1 MIDTYEAVKQLEASG
16 LTEEQAG
23 ALVKVINS
31 TSGKLATKA
40 DLEALQAAT
49 KADLTALELRL
60 IKWFVG
66 GQAATIGIVV
76 ALIKLL

>member
-1 MIDTYEAVKQLEASG
+1 M
-16 LTEEQAG
+16 TEEQAG
-23 ALVKVINS
+23 AVVKVINS

-40 DLEALQAAT
+40 DLTALQAAAKADLET
-49 KADLTALELRL
+49 LQAAAKADLTALELRL

-76 ALIKLL
+76 ALIKLF